1 MTYLLYIVECADE
14 TYYTGITTDVER
26 RVQEHNSES
35 GKGTRYTAARRPVTL
50 VYEASFSTRSEAL
63 KEELRI
69 KGLTR
74 SQKARLIADVV

>member
-1 MTYLLYIVECADE
+1 MTYLLYIVECADG

-26 RVQEHNSES
+26 RIQEHNSGN
-35 GKGTRYTAARRPVTL
+35 GKDARYTAARRPVTL